1 MKPNQHLMHRFV
13 TADRGHGTMAKKK
26 MKQLK
31 SLRMSTHPIP
41 PSRSE
46 DLPHKDPKMDRRKSK
61 KDLKNPILLDES

>member
-1 MKPNQHLMHRFV
+1 MDRFV
-13 TADRGHGTMAKKK
+13 TADRDQRTMAKKK
-26 MKQLK
+26 KKKLK

-61 KDLKNPILLDES
+61 KDLKNPDVLDES

>member
-1 MKPNQHLMHRFV
+1 MLIRHLMDRFV
-13 TADRGHGTMAKKK
+13 TADRDQRTMAKKK
-26 MKQLK
+26 KKKLK

-61 KDLKNPILLDES
+61 EDLKNPDLLDES